1 MATYEEL
8 TDVTPE
14 ATAESTPVEAPV
26 AEPEVVAP
34 VEEAPVAVV
43 EPETEKAHEAP
54 IEKVPEPAVEPEAPA
69 PIVTEEEEETPKE
82 EPAVA
87 EPEVAP
93 AVEAP
98 VEAAPVETPAVP
110 VETPVAEPAPVA
122 VEPVAEPTPAPEAPV
137 EAPAGPSI
145 EALVGTIA
153 DLEEKVAKFGD
164 ISDKLIQLQGTLDK
178 LATPLAVPEVSVTD
192 VVVEEGMGE
201 PKSVQALATDESGR
215 PAIEPEVVVEEA
227 PVSEP
232 VAVPEINLG
241 EQIQTF
247 SDAYRSISGKLSPDA
262 QASYRAALRHLS
274 QGEGTASD
282 AETIA
287 NLISRFS

>member
-14 ATAESTPVEAPV
+14 VPVEATPVEAPV
-26 AEPEVVAP
+26 VEPEVVAP
-34 VEEAPVAVV
+34 VEEAPVSVA
-43 EPETEKAHEAP
+43 EPEPEKAPEAP

-69 PIVTEEEEETPKE
+69 TVVTEEEEETPKE

-87 EPEVAP
+87 EPEVSP

-98 VEAAPVETPAVP
+98 VEAVP
-110 VETPVAEPAPVA
+110 VEAPVTEPEPVA

-164 ISDKLIQLQGTLDK
+164 ISDKLTQLQGTLDK

-192 VVVEEGMGE
+192 VVVEEGTGA
-201 PKSVQALATDESGR
+201 PKSVQALATDKSGR
-215 PAIEPEVVVEEA
+215 PTIEPEVVVEE
-227 PVSEP
+227 EP
-232 VAVPEINLG
+232 VVEPEAVSGGDLG
-241 EQIQTF
+241 ERIQTF
-247 SDAYRSISGKLSPDA
+247 SDAYRSISNKLSPDA

-274 QGEGTASD
+274 QGEGTAAD

>member
-14 ATAESTPVEAPV
+14 APVEATPVEAPV
-26 AEPEVVAP
+26 VEPEVVAP
-34 VEEAPVAVV
+34 VEVAPVAAV
-43 EPETEKAHEAP
+43 EPEPEKAPEAP

-69 PIVTEEEEETPKE
+69 PVVTEEETPKE

-110 VETPVAEPAPVA
+110 VEAPVAEPAPVA
-122 VEPVAEPTPAPEAPV
+122 VEPVAEPTPAPEVPV
-137 EAPAGPSI
+137 DAPAGPSI

-164 ISDKLIQLQGTLDK
+164 ISDKLTQLQGTLDK

-192 VVVEEGMGE
+192 VVVEEGTGA

-215 PAIEPEVVVEEA
+215 PTIEPEVVVEE
-227 PVSEP
+227 EP
-232 VAVPEINLG
+232 VVEPEAVSGGDLG
-241 EQIQTF
+241 ERIQTF
-247 SDAYRSISGKLSPDA
+247 SDAYRSISNKLSPDA

-274 QGEGTASD
+274 QGEGTAAD